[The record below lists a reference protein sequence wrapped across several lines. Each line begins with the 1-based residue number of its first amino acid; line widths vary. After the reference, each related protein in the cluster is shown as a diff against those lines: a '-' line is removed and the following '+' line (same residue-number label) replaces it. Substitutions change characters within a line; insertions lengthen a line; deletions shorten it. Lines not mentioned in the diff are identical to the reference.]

1 MIYQMTSNLKYL
13 IIPDVHGR
21 DFWIEP
27 LKYVLKNTDAK
38 IIFLGDYLDVYL
50 EEFQEKYEFDINDYS
65 KETYEKFN
73 KVYDDAIENF
83 KSIIEFKKENPDR
96 IILLLGNHDCGYS
109 IGDYICNCRKDKV
122 NARQIS
128 KLFDENKDLFQLAH
142 EDYINDKHFIFSHAG
157 INKKYAKD
165 CFGDEVNEKNVV
177 TLFNNALR
185 EENYGIL
192 NSLGYYSRF
201 RGRFG
206 GDYGSIIW
214 ADAREWFYGQDD
226 TLKTQNE
233 PYGFSIVGHSIMSK
247 PYITENMAF
256 LDTQEAHC
264 LLENGEILT
273 FKNYIES
280 NE

>member
-1 MIYQMTSNLKYL
+1 MASNLKYL

-21 DFWIEP
+21 SFWIEP
-27 LKYVLKNTDAK
+27 LEYVLKNTDAK
-38 IIFLGDYLDVYL
+38 IVFIGDYLDVYL
-50 EEFQEKYEFDINDYS
+50 DEFKEEYGFIYSYTKEDFDKI
-65 KETYEKFN
+65 N
-73 KVYDDAIENF
+73 KVYKDAIDKF
-83 KSIIEFKKENPDR
+83 IKIIEFKKENPDR
-96 IILLLGNHDCGYS
+96 IILLLGNHDCSYS
-109 IGDYICNCRKDKV
+109 IGDYICDCRKDKA

-165 CFGDEVNEKNVV
+165 CFGDEVNEENVV

-185 EENYGIL
+185 EGNYGVL

-233 PYGFSIVGHSIMSK
+233 PYGFSIIGHSMMSK

-273 FKNYIES
+273 FKKYIES
-280 NE
+280 NG

>member
-1 MIYQMTSNLKYL
+1 MASNLKYL

-21 DFWIEP
+21 SFWIEP
-27 LKYVLKNTDAK
+27 LEYALKNTDAK
-38 IIFLGDYLDVYL
+38 IVFIGDYLDVYL
-50 EEFQEKYEFDINDYS
+50 DEFKEEYGFIYSYTKEDFDKI
-65 KETYEKFN
+65 N
-73 KVYDDAIENF
+73 KVYKDAIDKF
-83 KSIIEFKKENPDR
+83 IKIIEFKKENPDR
-96 IILLLGNHDCGYS
+96 IILLLGNHDCSYS
-109 IGDYICNCRKDKV
+109 IGDYICDCRKDKA

-165 CFGDEVNEKNVV
+165 CFGDEVNEENVV

-233 PYGFSIVGHSIMSK
+233 SYGFSIVGHSMMSK

-273 FKNYIES
+273 FKKYIES
-280 NE
+280 NG

>member
-1 MIYQMTSNLKYL
+1 MQ
-13 IIPDVHGR
+13 V
-21 DFWIEP
+21 
-27 LKYVLKNTDAK
+27 
-38 IIFLGDYLDVYL
+38 
-50 EEFQEKYEFDINDYS
+50 
-65 KETYEKFN
+65 
-73 KVYDDAIENF
+73 
-83 KSIIEFKKENPDR
+83 
-96 IILLLGNHDCGYS
+96 
-109 IGDYICNCRKDKV
+109 
-122 NARQIS
+122 
-128 KLFDENKDLFQLAH
+128 ENKDLFQLAH

-185 EENYGIL
+185 DENYGIL

-214 ADAREWFYGQDD
+214 ADAREWFIGQD
-226 TLKTQNE
+226 TLHTDNE
-233 PYGFSIVGHSIMSK
+233 AYGFSIVGHTMLSK
-247 PYITENMAF
+247 PHITENIAF

-273 FKNYIES
+273 FKKYIES
-280 NE
+280 DE